1 MCPLPSTILTAAVLR
16 PFFAQIDEDTL
27 LEATRAVQPG
37 IPPDGRLTER
47 GLLVNYDLMEL
58 AGTLKG
64 RLP

>member
-1 MCPLPSTILTAAVLR
+1 MLR